1 MQRVP
6 PRRGEG
12 QGVVVKSEARTL
24 PVRVVS
30 GTNATI
36 QQKPLPPITTQSQPK
51 YQ

>member
-1 MQRVP
+1 MERVP

-12 QGVVVKSEARTL
+12 AGVVVKSINRPL

-30 GTNATI
+30 GQNAVI
-36 QQKPLPPITTQSQPK
+36 GERPQPAVMTQSQPK